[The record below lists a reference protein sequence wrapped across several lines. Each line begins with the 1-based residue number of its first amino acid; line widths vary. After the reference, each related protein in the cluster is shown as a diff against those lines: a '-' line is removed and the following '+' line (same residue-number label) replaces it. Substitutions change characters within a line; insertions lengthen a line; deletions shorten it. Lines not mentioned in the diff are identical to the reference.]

1 MKVVTIGTYSQ
12 AGLAALADATYEQ
25 RRTIMDEIFSS
36 AGGKIIEYFFC
47 DGDADFIIVAEIPN
61 REVSRGMRNNA
72 LATGSVSSLK
82 NYYEIDLAEV
92 TASQRNARNTFK
104 PITE

>member
-1 MKVVTIGTYSQ
+1 MKVVTVGTYSQ

-25 RRTIMDEIFSS
+25 RRMVMDEIFSS
-36 AGGKIIEYFFC
+36 AGGKIIEYLFC
-47 DGDADFIIVAEIPN
+47 DGDADFVIVAEIPN

-92 TASQRNARNTFK
+92 TASQRNSRITFK

>member
-25 RRTIMDEIFSS
+25 RRTIMDEIFGS

-61 REVSRGMRNNA
+61 REVHKGMLNNA
-72 LATGSVSSLK
+72 LATGSNANLRSWCEV
-82 NYYEIDLAEV
+82 DLSAV
-92 TASQRNARNTFK
+92 TESQRKARDAFK
-104 PITE
+104 PITG

>member
-1 MKVVTIGTYSQ
+1 MKVVTVGTYSQ

-25 RRTIMDEIFSS
+25 RRTIMDEIFGS
-36 AGGKIIEYFFC
+36 AGGKIIEYIFC

-72 LATGSVSSLK
+72 LATGQFHHSRTIMKLT
-82 NYYEIDLAEV
+82 LLRL
-92 TASQRNARNTFK
+92 QRVNVMHETHLNR
-104 PITE
+104 